1 MRELQPCGATRRF
14 LIEDVTKFTKI
25 IVACWL
31 GLPQGLPDTRVKR
44 CPKLVS
50 LQWTAVVQTRW
61 PHRPR
66 HRRMVVLQTET
77 FMPNAPVTPA
87 TSATRPR
94 QLSRRTFN
102 RVLTAGVAS
111 GAALVC
117 APLFA
122 QSGWPN
128 KPIRIIVPY
137 TPGGFT
143 DQMARLVQV
152 GLQNRLQQTVVI
164 DNKPGA
170 NSIIGV
176 DMLAKAPADGSTFA
190 VVIAAYAANS
200 TLYPK
205 LPYDPRKDLTGVS
218 LMGISPLLAAV
229 NNDAPFKTAREMI
242 DYARS
247 NPGKVSFGSSG
258 NGSAA
263 HLTGELLKAITKTYM
278 LHIPYRGAVPAL
290 TDLMGGQIQL
300 FFDAA
305 TGLIN
310 QGKAGK
316 VRLIGVAS
324 DRRLPAVPDVPT
336 FIEQGFAG
344 FMGST
349 WAGMLAPAATPKDI
363 VKRMSDEVGRIIRSE
378 EMRPRLEAM
387 GTFAAGGTP
396 EEFDTFIAAETTK
409 WAKVIK
415 DAGVKAE

>member
-1 MRELQPCGATRRF
+1 M
-14 LIEDVTKFTKI
+14 
-25 IVACWL
+25 
-31 GLPQGLPDTRVKR
+31 
-44 CPKLVS
+44 PKLAS
-50 LQWTAVVQTRW
+50 ARSAAVD
-61 PHRPR
+61 
-66 HRRMVVLQTET
+66 
-77 FMPNAPVTPA
+77 
-87 TSATRPR
+87 
-94 QLSRRTFN
+94 LSRRRFSLALATGA
-102 RVLTAGVAS
+102 TAVG
-111 GAALVC
+111 

-122 QSGWPN
+122 QQAWPN

-152 GLQNRLQQTVVI
+152 GLQNRLQQTVTV

-190 VVIAAYAANS
+190 VVIAAYAANT

-229 NNDAPFKTAREMI
+229 NNDAPFKTARQLI
-242 DYARS
+242 DYARA

-263 HLTGELLKAITKTYM
+263 HLTSELLKSLTKTYM
-278 LHIPYRGAVPAL
+278 VHIPYRGAIPAL

-324 DRRLPAVPDVPT
+324 DRRLPAIPDVPT
-336 FIEQGFAG
+336 FIEQGFTG
-344 FMGST
+344 FTGST

-363 VKRMSDEVGRIIRSE
+363 IKRMSDEVSKIIRSE
-378 EMRPRLEAM
+378 ETRIKLDAM

-396 EEFDTFIAAETTK
+396 EEFDAFIVSETTK
-409 WAKVIK
+409 WAGVIK
-415 DAGVKAE
+415 DAGVKAD

>member
-1 MRELQPCGATRRF
+1 MSVAQFTRRRF
-14 LIEDVTKFTKI
+14 NLAVT
-25 IVACWL
+25 A
-31 GLPQGLPDTRVKR
+31 
-44 CPKLVS
+44 
-50 LQWTAVVQTRW
+50 A
-61 PHRPR
+61 
-66 HRRMVVLQTET
+66 
-77 FMPNAPVTPA
+77 A
-87 TSATRPR
+87 SA
-94 QLSRRTFN
+94 
-102 RVLTAGVAS
+102 
-111 GAALVC
+111 VC
-117 APLFA
+117 APVLA
-122 QSGWPN
+122 QNTWPN

-143 DQMARLVQV
+143 DQMARIVQG

-190 VVIAAYAANS
+190 VVIAAYAANT

-218 LMGISPLLAAV
+218 LLGISPLLAAI
-229 NNDAPFKTAREMI
+229 NNDAPFKNAKELI
-242 DYARS
+242 AYAKA

-263 HLTGELLKAITKTYM
+263 HLTSELLKSLTQTYM
-278 LHIPYRGAVPAL
+278 VHIPYRGAVPAL

-316 VRLIGVAS
+316 VRLIGVSS

-344 FMGST
+344 FTGST
-349 WAGMLAPAATPKDI
+349 WAGMLAPSATPKDI
-363 VKRMSDEVGRIIRSE
+363 IKRMSDEVGRIIKSDETRA
-378 EMRPRLEAM
+378 RLDAM
-387 GTFAAGGTP
+387 GTFAAGGSP
-396 EEFDTFIAAETTK
+396 EEFDGFIASETSK

-415 DAGVKAE
+415 DAGVKAD

>member
-1 MRELQPCGATRRF
+1 MSVTQFTRRRF
-14 LIEDVTKFTKI
+14 NLM
-25 IVACWL
+25 A
-31 GLPQGLPDTRVKR
+31 
-44 CPKLVS
+44 
-50 LQWTAVVQTRW
+50 
-61 PHRPR
+61 
-66 HRRMVVLQTET
+66 
-77 FMPNAPVTPA
+77 
-87 TSATRPR
+87 SA
-94 QLSRRTFN
+94 
-102 RVLTAGVAS
+102 AAS
-111 GAALVC
+111 SVC
-117 APLFA
+117 VPLLA
-122 QSGWPN
+122 QNIWPN

-143 DQMARLVQV
+143 DQMARIVQV
-152 GLQNRLQQTVVI
+152 GLQNRLQQTVTV

-190 VVIAAYAANS
+190 VVIAAFAANT

-218 LMGISPLLAAV
+218 LLGVSPLLAAI
-229 NNDAPFKTAREMI
+229 NNDAPFKTAKELI
-242 DYARS
+242 AYARA

-263 HLTGELLKAITKTYM
+263 HLTSELLKSLTQTYM
-278 LHIPYRGAVPAL
+278 VHIPYRGAVPAL

-305 TGLIN
+305 TGLIT

-316 VRLIGVAS
+316 VRLIGVSS

-344 FMGST
+344 FTGST

-363 VKRMSDEVGRIIRSE
+363 VKRMSDEVGRIIKSDETRA
-378 EMRPRLEAM
+378 RLDAM
-387 GTFAAGGTP
+387 GTFAAGGSP
-396 EEFDTFIAAETTK
+396 EEFDGFIAAETAK

-415 DAGVKAE
+415 DAGVKAD